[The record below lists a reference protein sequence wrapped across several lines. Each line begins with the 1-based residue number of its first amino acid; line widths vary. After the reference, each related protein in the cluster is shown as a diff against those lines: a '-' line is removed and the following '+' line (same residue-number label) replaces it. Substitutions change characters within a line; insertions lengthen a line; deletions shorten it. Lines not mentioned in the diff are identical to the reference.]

1 MEMLK
6 NELLAR
12 EVADYTAWKAALAA
26 YGFTPEG
33 TVRLCRAAGLP
44 EKELAGMSDYIRTME
59 VLVAEKAPN
68 MV

>member
-1 MEMLK
+1 MEKLK

-12 EVADYTAWKAALAA
+12 EVADYTAWKGEIAA

-44 EKELAGMSDYIRTME
+44 EKELECMLDYIRTME
-59 VLVAEKAPN
+59 VLVAEKTPN